1 MCLTAK
7 LLLVCI
13 DDTCLLVA
21 ATDLVV
27 GFLVRGRAYADA
39 DVTYDSCLP
48 LPLPL
53 PGPA

>member
-13 DDTCLLVA
+13 DDTCLLVHIVA

-27 GFLVRGRAYADA
+27 GYLVRGRAYAD
-39 DVTYDSCLP
+39 VST
-48 LPLPL
+48 
-53 PGPA
+53 